1 MTIQWSEKTLIT
13 CQITKKQKGSYLT
26 VRIKNKIFPKAF
38 LSWKQDQMRS
48 DWTNVERFVDL
59 FIKMDDL
66 HQSDFREMRLK
77 SKGTFTLHILQ
88 LWALALMPIW
98 GKGVPWVF
106 IHLLYHSSHILRT
119 TKKYGDNFNLRV
131 SLYTSTQNS
140 FLVAEVFY
148 WNKQNRMKLTPS
160 VSNNTWTWWKR
171 HQFKLMRQSPHIFL
185 NVNEL
190 VRPKA
195 K

>member
-1 MTIQWSEKTLIT
+1 MTIQWSGKTLIT

-26 VRIKNKIFPKAF
+26 VRIKNKMFPKAF

-98 GKGVPWVF
+98 GKSIVFKPGVWLCRF
-106 IHLLYHSSHILRT
+106 YGRHIIYLSLKKFYSSH
-119 TKKYGDNFNLRV
+119 
-131 SLYTSTQNS
+131 
-140 FLVAEVFY
+140 
-148 WNKQNRMKLTPS
+148 WKLKCS
-160 VSNNTWTWWKR
+160 
-171 HQFKLMRQSPHIFL
+171 
-185 NVNEL
+185 
-190 VRPKA
+190 
-195 K
+195 

>member
-1 MTIQWSEKTLIT
+1 MKDHNISGKVKCKSNWFEDILNVKYVVKYDRNTIVNIL
-13 CQITKKQKGSYLT
+13 KKQ
-26 VRIKNKIFPKAF
+26 
-38 LSWKQDQMRS
+38 
-48 DWTNVERFVDL
+48 
-59 FIKMDDL
+59 
-66 HQSDFREMRLK
+66 
-77 SKGTFTLHILQ
+77 
-88 LWALALMPIW
+88 
-98 GKGVPWVF
+98 GVPWVF

-171 HQFKLMRQSPHIFL
+171 HQFKLMRQSPHIFF
-185 NVNEL
+185 
-190 VRPKA
+190 KC
-195 K
+195 KWIG

>member
-1 MTIQWSEKTLIT
+1 MQVKLVWRHFKREIRCYKICKYDRNTIVNIL
-13 CQITKKQKGSYLT
+13 KKQ
-26 VRIKNKIFPKAF
+26 
-38 LSWKQDQMRS
+38 
-48 DWTNVERFVDL
+48 
-59 FIKMDDL
+59 
-66 HQSDFREMRLK
+66 
-77 SKGTFTLHILQ
+77 
-88 LWALALMPIW
+88 
-98 GKGVPWVF
+98 GVPWVF